1 METGIKTSFTEQFAA
16 QLEAALPVSAQRQQ
30 AWAEFKRL
38 GFPSTKAEE
47 YKFTPIARQL
57 EKVSDWTYAA
67 PSSAQA
73 KALADFAIPEITG
86 QKLVLVNGRLDL
98 SLSTLASTPGLTVT
112 SLSAE
117 NPAALGTLN
126 SFSKDAFSALNT
138 AAWTD
143 GVYIRVAAGTV
154 VADPITI
161 LHVQDAT
168 SGPVQVHTRFF
179 AHVEKGAEVT
189 VIHQTHT
196 LGAHKA
202 FHTVVDEVHV
212 ESGARFNYYKLQND
226 AGKSLEVWNSTI
238 QQADDSHVDTFTL
251 TTSGEI
257 VRNNFQIEING
268 ERCESHF
275 HGLYLLGGETL
286 ADNHTVVD
294 HQKPNSFS
302 NELYKGIM
310 DEKSKGV
317 FNGKIFVRP
326 YAQKTN
332 AYQSN
337 RNILLTET
345 ASVNTKPQLEIW
357 ADDVKCSH
365 GCTSG
370 QLDEEALFYLR
381 SRGLAHDTARAMLLY
396 AFAAETL
403 ETIKNEKL
411 KSYIENLVG
420 NRLHRN
426 F

>member
-1 METGIKTSFTEQFAA
+1 METAVKSSYRDQFIA
-16 QLEAALPVSAQRQQ
+16 QLESGLTNDNLRAQ
-30 AWAEFKRL
+30 AWAEFKRMGL
-38 GFPSTKAEE
+38 PAAKAEE
-47 YKFTPIARQL
+47 YKFTPVTRHL
-57 EKVSDWTYAA
+57 EKGGAWPQSLTAPAVSL
-67 PSSAQA
+67 SGIS
-73 KALADFAIPEITG
+73 LPEISG
-86 QKLVLVNGRLDL
+86 QLVVLVNGKWNAEL
-98 SLSTLASTPGLTVT
+98 SKLNAVPGLTLKSLMNET
-112 SLSAE
+112 SNL
-117 NPAALGTLN
+117 LGAVNT
-126 SFSKDAFSALNT
+126 FSKDSFSALNT
-138 AAWTD
+138 AVWSD
-143 GVYIRVAAGTV
+143 GVSVHVAKNTIV
-154 VADPITI
+154 SEPITV
-161 LHVQDAT
+161 LHIQDASQT
-168 SGPVQVHTRFF
+168 NVQVHTRLLV
-179 AHVEKGAEVT
+179 HLETGAEAT

-196 LGAHKA
+196 LGANKA
-202 FHTVVDEVHV
+202 FHTVVDEAIV
-212 ESGARFNYYKLQND
+212 EERSRFNYYKLQND
-226 AGKSLEVWNSTI
+226 PGQSIEVWNSTI
-238 QQADDSHVDTFTL
+238 RQADESHVDTFTL
-251 TTSGEI
+251 TTDGEL
-257 VRNNFQIEING
+257 VRNNFHIEING

-275 HGLYLLGGETL
+275 HGLYLLRSNTL

-310 DEKSKGV
+310 DENSKGV

-337 RNILLTET
+337 RNVLLTDT

-381 SRGLAHDTARAMLLY
+381 SRGLAESTAKAMLLY

-403 ETIKNEKL
+403 ATIKNEKL

-420 NRLHRN
+420 DRLHKN

>member
-1 METGIKTSFTEQFAA
+1 METGIKTSYTEQFAA
-16 QLEAALPVSAQRQQ
+16 GIESKLPVDAQRQQ
-30 AWAEFKRL
+30 AWQEFKRL
-38 GFPSTKAEE
+38 GFPTAKAEE
-47 YKFTPIARQL
+47 YKFTPITRQL
-57 EKVSDWTYAA
+57 ERVGGWGYAVPGNVSAGLLTE
-67 PSSAQA
+67 
-73 KALADFAIPEITG
+73 FEIPEIAG
-86 QKLVLVNGRLDL
+86 QLIVLVNGIFNREL
-98 SLSTLASTPGLTVT
+98 SRITPQPGLTVS
-112 SLSAE
+112 SLAAE
-117 NPAALGTLN
+117 TPVALGTLHG
-126 SFSKDAFSALNT
+126 FSKDAFSALNT
-138 AAWTD
+138 AVWTD
-143 GVYIRVAAGTV
+143 GVYVRAAQGTV

-161 LHVQDAT
+161 LHLQDAT
-168 SGPVQVHTRFF
+168 SGPVQVHARLFV
-179 AHVEKGAEVT
+179 HVEAAAEVT
-189 VIHQTHT
+189 IIHRTLT
-196 LGAHKA
+196 LGSHTA
-202 FHTVVDEVHV
+202 FHTVVDEANV
-212 ESGARFNYYKLQND
+212 EAGARFFYYKLQTD
-226 AGKSLEVWNSTI
+226 PGKSLEVWNSSI
-238 QQADDSHVDTFTL
+238 RQADDSHVDTFTL
-251 TTSGEI
+251 TTSGDL
-257 VRNNFQIEING
+257 VRNNFQIEIDG

-275 HGLYLLGGETL
+275 HGLYMLAGETL

-403 ETIKNEKL
+403 ATIKNEPL
-411 KSYIENLVG
+411 KGYIENLVG